1 MLTPEF
7 LHEAPEGLLELY
19 RETEEAILADM
30 ARRISTYD
38 FYIPAAQWQK
48 RKLEAMGMFEAEINR
63 RLSQITG
70 RSIQEIK
77 ELMKEAGMET
87 IANDDRIHSLAGKKC
102 PPLEASPSLIAV
114 MNSGYRR
121 TAKAFRN
128 LTRSTAANASK
139 QFSKIMDLAYM
150 QVASGAFDT
159 ETAIRNA
166 IKALAEKGI
175 ESVRYP
181 SGRVDNIEV
190 AARRAIVTGI
200 NQTAGDMQLARAED
214 VDSEYVETTAHAGA
228 RPEHEV
234 WQGKV
239 FKLHGEEP
247 GYPNFYEATGY
258 GTGPGLCGYN
268 CRHNFHPFYPGISEP
283 AYTDDVLAEYT
294 GKNIIYNGKEYTEY
308 DVSQIQ
314 RQYERSRRRWKR
326 EYLMLEAAGLDT
338 TEASVKLRSY
348 MEKAKDLER
357 QTGMPSQHN
366 RMLVAGYGRKEA
378 GKSAWEA
385 RKYYQWFRK
394 AYSFEGEGMRK
405 TLASYYDMK
414 YNNSPEY
421 KIFKDYV
428 DQVNRGV
435 ISPMLGFR
443 VYKDTALELEE
454 RLIGIKTT
462 TGIEIKVC
470 SGHFVNRVIGYTN
483 LIPRDDEL
491 RKMDAGRKN
500 VSVDDL
506 VDCLRNG
513 KFVKEQKNEEGKVS
527 VLFATDKCAIAVN
540 PDEHLLIQC
549 NPTRR

>member
-48 RKLEAMGMFEAEINR
+48 RKLEAMGMFEAEINK
-63 RLSQITG
+63 RLAKLTG

-87 IANDDRIHSLAGKKC
+87 IANDDRIHTMAGKKC

-139 QFSKIMDLAYM
+139 QFSKILDQAYM
-150 QVASGAFDT
+150 QVISGAFDT

-268 CRHNFHPFYPGISEP
+268 CRHNFHPFYPGLSIP
-283 AYTDDVLAEYT
+283 AYSDEMLAEYAA
-294 GKNIIYNGKEYTEY
+294 KDYLYNGKKYTEY
-308 DVSQIQ
+308 EVSQMQ
-314 RQYERSRRRWKR
+314 RYYEGARRKWKR
-326 EYLMLEAAGLDT
+326 EYLMQEAVGLDT
-338 TEASVKLRSY
+338 AESSVKMRSY
-348 MEKAKDLER
+348 MEKLKDLEE
-357 QTGMPSQHN
+357 QTRMPSQHD
-366 RMLVAGYGRKEA
+366 RMIVAGFGKGEA
-378 GKSAWEA
+378 GKSQWEA
-385 RKYYQWFRK
+385 RKYYQWFRN
-394 AYSFEGEGMRK
+394 AYSLEGQGMRK

-414 YNNSPEY
+414 YNNPPEY
-421 KIFKDYV
+421 KLFKKYVLSVERGEVSPLLGLSTYREKAHLIDEQLVGLRTPQGVEIKDYSSHFV
-428 DQVNRGV
+428 GRMIGHSAPNKKYNRKGV
-435 ISPMLGFR
+435 SVEDLKRCITHG
-443 VYKDTALELEE
+443 EE
-454 RLIGIKTT
+454 RT
-462 TGIEIKVC
+462 
-470 SGHFVNRVIGYTN
+470 SGHEDTTMLVGSGCQVTYNPKTGVLVQTNRKDREV
-483 LIPRDDEL
+483 
-491 RKMDAGRKN
+491 
-500 VSVDDL
+500 
-506 VDCLRNG
+506 
-513 KFVKEQKNEEGKVS
+513 
-527 VLFATDKCAIAVN
+527 
-540 PDEHLLIQC
+540 
-549 NPTRR
+549 

>member
-48 RKLEAMGMFEAEINR
+48 RKLEAMGMFEAEINK
-63 RLSQITG
+63 RLAKLTG

-87 IANDDRIHSLAGKKC
+87 IANDDRIHTMAGKKC

-139 QFSKIMDLAYM
+139 QFSKILDQAYM
-150 QVASGAFDT
+150 QVISGAFDT

-247 GYPNFYEATGY
+247 GYPNFYEVTGY

-268 CRHNFHPFYPGISEP
+268 CRHNFHPFYPGLSTP
-283 AYTDDVLAEYT
+283 AYSGEMLAEYAA
-294 GKNIIYNGKEYTEY
+294 KDYLYNGKKYTEY
-308 DVSQIQ
+308 EVSQMQ
-314 RQYERSRRRWKR
+314 RYYERARRRWKR
-326 EYLMLEAAGLDT
+326 EYLMQEAAGLDT
-338 TEASVKLRSY
+338 TEASVKMRSY
-348 MEKAKDLER
+348 MEKLKDLEE
-357 QTGMPSQHN
+357 QTGMPSQHD
-366 RMLVAGYGRKEA
+366 RMIVAGFGKGEA
-378 GKSAWEA
+378 GKSQWEA

-394 AYSFEGEGMRK
+394 AYSLEGQGMRK

-414 YNNSPEY
+414 YNNPPEY
-421 KIFKDYV
+421 KVFKKYVLSVERGEISPLLGLSTYKEKVHQIDEQLVGLRTPQGAEIKDYSSHFV
-428 DQVNRGV
+428 GRMIGHSAPNKKYNRTGV
-435 ISPMLGFR
+435 SIEDLKRCITHG
-443 VYKDTALELEE
+443 EE
-454 RLIGIKTT
+454 RT
-462 TGIEIKVC
+462 
-470 SGHFVNRVIGYTN
+470 SGHEDTIMLVGSGCQVTYNPKTGVLVQTNRKDREV
-483 LIPRDDEL
+483 
-491 RKMDAGRKN
+491 
-500 VSVDDL
+500 
-506 VDCLRNG
+506 
-513 KFVKEQKNEEGKVS
+513 
-527 VLFATDKCAIAVN
+527 
-540 PDEHLLIQC
+540 
-549 NPTRR
+549 

>member
-48 RKLEAMGMFEAEINR
+48 RKLEAMGMMESEINR
-63 RLSQITG
+63 RLSQLTG
-70 RSIQEIK
+70 RSLEEIK

-121 TAKAFRN
+121 TAKVFRN
-128 LTRSTAANASK
+128 LTRSTGINASK
-139 QFSKIMDLAYM
+139 QFSKILDQAYM
-150 QVASGAFDT
+150 QVISGAFDT

-239 FKLHGEEP
+239 FKLRGEEP

-268 CRHNFHPFYPGISEP
+268 CRHNFHPFYPGLSTP
-283 AYTDDVLAEYT
+283 AYSDEMLVEYIA
-294 GKNIIYNGKEYTEY
+294 KDYLYNGKKYTEY
-308 DVSQIQ
+308 EVSQMQ
-314 RQYERSRRRWKR
+314 RYYERARRRWKR
-326 EYLMLEAAGLDT
+326 EYLMQEAAGLDT
-338 TEASVKLRSY
+338 TESSVKMRSY
-348 MEKAKDLER
+348 MEKLKNLEE
-357 QTGMPSQHN
+357 QIGMPSQHD
-366 RMLVAGYGRKEA
+366 RMIVAGFGKGEA
-378 GKSAWEA
+378 GKSQWEA

-394 AYSFEGEGMRK
+394 AYSLEGQGMRK

-414 YNNSPEY
+414 YNNPPEY
-421 KIFKDYV
+421 KLFKKYVLSVERGEVSPLLGLSTYREKTHLIDEQLVGLRTPQGAEIKDYSSHFV
-428 DQVNRGV
+428 GRMIGHSAPNKKYNRTGV
-435 ISPMLGFR
+435 SIEDLKRCITHG
-443 VYKDTALELEE
+443 EE
-454 RLIGIKTT
+454 RT
-462 TGIEIKVC
+462 
-470 SGHFVNRVIGYTN
+470 SGHEDTIMLVGSGCQVTYNPKTGVLVQTNRKDREV
-483 LIPRDDEL
+483 
-491 RKMDAGRKN
+491 
-500 VSVDDL
+500 
-506 VDCLRNG
+506 
-513 KFVKEQKNEEGKVS
+513 
-527 VLFATDKCAIAVN
+527 
-540 PDEHLLIQC
+540 
-549 NPTRR
+549 

>member
-48 RKLEAMGMFEAEINR
+48 RKLEAMGMMESEINR
-63 RLSQITG
+63 RLSQLTG
-70 RSIQEIK
+70 RSLEEIK

-87 IANDDRIHSLAGKKC
+87 IANDDRIHTMAGKKC

-121 TAKAFRN
+121 TATAFRN
-128 LTRSTAANASK
+128 LTRSTAINASK
-139 QFSKIMDLAYM
+139 QFSKILDQAYM
-150 QVASGAFDT
+150 QIASGAFDT

-200 NQTAGDMQLARAED
+200 NQTAGDMQLARAFD

-247 GYPNFYEATGY
+247 GYPNFYEVTGY

-268 CRHNFHPFYPGISEP
+268 CRHNFYPFYPGLSTP
-283 AYTDDVLAEYT
+283 AYSDEMLAEYAA
-294 GKNIIYNGKEYTEY
+294 KDYLYNGKKYTEY
-308 DVSQIQ
+308 EVSQMQ
-314 RQYERSRRRWKR
+314 RYYERARRKWKR
-326 EYLMLEAAGLDT
+326 EYLMQEAAGLDT
-338 TEASVKLRSY
+338 TESSVKMRSY
-348 MEKAKDLER
+348 MEKLKNLEE
-357 QTGMPSQHN
+357 QTGMPSQHD
-366 RMLVAGYGRKEA
+366 RMIVAGFGKGEA
-378 GKSAWEA
+378 GKSQWEA

-394 AYSFEGEGMRK
+394 AYSLEGQGMRK

-414 YNNSPEY
+414 HNNPPEY
-421 KIFKDYV
+421 KLFKKYVLSVERGEVSPLLGLSTYREKAHLIDEQLEGLRTPQGAEIKDYSSHFV
-428 DQVNRGV
+428 GRMIGHSAPNKKYNRTGV
-435 ISPMLGFR
+435 SIE
-443 VYKDTALELEE
+443 ELKRCITHGEE
-454 RLIGIKTT
+454 RT
-462 TGIEIKVC
+462 
-470 SGHFVNRVIGYTN
+470 SGHEDTIMLVGSRCQVTYNPKTGVLVQTNRKDREV
-483 LIPRDDEL
+483 
-491 RKMDAGRKN
+491 
-500 VSVDDL
+500 
-506 VDCLRNG
+506 
-513 KFVKEQKNEEGKVS
+513 
-527 VLFATDKCAIAVN
+527 
-540 PDEHLLIQC
+540 
-549 NPTRR
+549 

>member
-48 RKLEAMGMFEAEINR
+48 RKLEAMGMMESEINR
-63 RLSQITG
+63 RLSQLTG
-70 RSIQEIK
+70 RSLEEIK

-87 IANDDRIHSLAGKKC
+87 IANDDRIHTIAGKKC

-139 QFSKIMDLAYM
+139 QFSKILDQAYM
-150 QVASGAFDT
+150 QVISGAFDT

-175 ESVRYP
+175 DSVRYP
-181 SGRVDNIEV
+181 SGRVDSMEV
-190 AARRAIVTGI
+190 AVRRAIVTGI
-200 NQTAGDMQLARAED
+200 NQTAGDMQLARAFD

-268 CRHNFHPFYPGISEP
+268 CRHNFSPFYPGLSTP
-283 AYTDDVLAEYT
+283 AYSDEMLAEYAA
-294 GKNIIYNGKEYTEY
+294 KDYLYNGKKYTEY
-308 DVSQIQ
+308 EVSQMQ
-314 RQYERSRRRWKR
+314 RYYERARRKWKR
-326 EYLMLEAAGLDT
+326 EYLMQEAAGLDT
-338 TEASVKLRSY
+338 AESSVKMRSY
-348 MEKAKDLER
+348 MEKLKDLEE
-357 QTGMPSQHN
+357 QTRMPSQHD
-366 RMLVAGYGRKEA
+366 RMTVAGFGKGEA
-378 GKSAWEA
+378 GKSQWEA

-394 AYSFEGEGMRK
+394 AYSLEGQGMRK

-414 YNNSPEY
+414 YNNPPEY
-421 KIFKDYV
+421 KLFKKYVLSVERGEVSPLLGLSTYREKAYLIDEQLVGLRTPQGVEIKDYSSHFV
-428 DQVNRGV
+428 GRMIGHSAPNKKYNRTGV
-435 ISPMLGFR
+435 SVEDLKRCITHG
-443 VYKDTALELEE
+443 EE
-454 RLIGIKTT
+454 RT
-462 TGIEIKVC
+462 
-470 SGHFVNRVIGYTN
+470 SGHEDTIMLVGSGCQVTYNPKTGVLVQTNRKDREV
-483 LIPRDDEL
+483 
-491 RKMDAGRKN
+491 
-500 VSVDDL
+500 
-506 VDCLRNG
+506 
-513 KFVKEQKNEEGKVS
+513 
-527 VLFATDKCAIAVN
+527 
-540 PDEHLLIQC
+540 
-549 NPTRR
+549 